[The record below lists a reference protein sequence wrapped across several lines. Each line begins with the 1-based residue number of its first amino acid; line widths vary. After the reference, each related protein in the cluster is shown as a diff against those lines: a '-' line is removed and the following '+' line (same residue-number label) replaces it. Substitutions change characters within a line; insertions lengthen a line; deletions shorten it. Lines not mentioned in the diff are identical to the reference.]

1 MRTAFFDVDGT
12 LVRGATGMLALDV
25 FRRAGYIT
33 HLNTMEA
40 VIYHLLHRVGLMN
53 AEDTYRKAIQPFVG
67 HRVDEVARHV
77 AECYRGRI
85 RPAIYQRAVELA
97 QEHHARGERV
107 VLLSASSALLLEH
120 FRDALPVDHILAFT
134 QQSEAGR
141 FIDAYERPVPYGR
154 NKLLLAEHF
163 LADHGGS
170 LREST
175 YYADSITDLHLLEV
189 VGSPKPVNPDLRLQR
204 AAEKRGWPI
213 LRFYDVLGPG
223 LSSGPP

>member
-1 MRTAFFDVDGT
+1 MDLNGYAAFLRRPEGFDA
-12 LVRGATGMLALDV
+12 LVHHLCD
-25 FRRAGYIT
+25 AG
-33 HLNTMEA
+33 L
-40 VIYHLLHRVGLMN
+40 GL
-53 AEDTYRKAIQPFVG
+53 R
-67 HRVDEVARHV
+67 
-77 AECYRGRI
+77 
-85 RPAIYQRAVELA
+85 
-97 QEHHARGERV
+97 
-107 VLLSASSALLLEH
+107 
-120 FRDALPVDHILAFT
+120 RDAPDSCHAADRTDAHTFT

-175 YYADSITDLHLLEV
+175 YYADSITDLPLLEV

-204 AAEKRGWPI
+204 VAEKRGWPI

-223 LSSGPP
+223 ISSGPP